1 MLVENQNSIFI
12 EKPKWMITLIQW
24 QETWVYWGIHTSK
37 LETYYAYERVNIVLK
52 YLWNERRKFSSKCMY
67 VIHMY
72 HGYKM
77 VSFYLVEIDE
87 YINRIYTSMQEYEQL
102 DNGIK

>member
-1 MLVENQNSIFI
+1 
-12 EKPKWMITLIQW
+12 
-24 QETWVYWGIHTSK
+24 
-37 LETYYAYERVNIVLK
+37 
-52 YLWNERRKFSSKCMY
+52 
-67 VIHMY
+67 
-72 HGYKM
+72 M